1 VSTRITTSMVQH
13 NVLADLNSVND
24 RLSRTHMKVSSGKEI
39 TKPSDDPF
47 NASRALATRE
57 NLEGTQQF
65 QRNISDARGW
75 QEISEQAIGK
85 ITDSVH
91 RVKELLVQAG
101 SETLDQ
107 SGRDGILAELNQI
120 IDGIKQEANASIGG
134 RYVFAGTKSDTPPY
148 IDGAVDAYQGNN
160 APIARALG
168 PGVSLAINVTADSFL
183 GNGQAAADGKLLN
196 VLRDM
201 ADHLAAGDT
210 PSLRGTDLTRLDQ
223 NLDQLLGVRAS
234 NGSLSNRLEAAG
246 ERLDQIEETQT
257 AQLSELEDADIAKTL
272 IDFNSQSAA
281 YQAALKAGA
290 NIMQPSLMD
299 FLR

>member
-1 VSTRITTSMVQH
+1 VSTRITTSMVQR
-13 NVLADLNSVND
+13 NILSDLNAVND

-65 QRNISDARGW
+65 KRNISDARGW
-75 QEISEQAIGK
+75 QEITEQALGK
-85 ITDSVH
+85 ITESVH
-91 RVKELLVQAG
+91 RAKELLVQGG
-101 SETLDQ
+101 SDTLDQ
-107 SGRDGILAELNQI
+107 SGRDAVLAELNQL

-134 RYVFAGTKSDTPPY
+134 RYVFGGTKSDTPPY
-148 IDGAVDAYQGNN
+148 VDGAVDTYQGNN

-168 PGVSLAINVTADSFL
+168 PGVSLAINVTADSVL

-201 ADHLAAGDT
+201 ADHLAVGDT
-210 PSLRGTDLTRLDQ
+210 ASLRSTDLTRLDQ
-223 NLDQLLGVRAS
+223 NLDSLLGVRAN

-257 AQLSELEDADIAKTL
+257 SQLSELEDADIAKTL